1 MSKAAST
8 RSAKPKP
15 DPGAKVAVA
24 QVAVAQVAARP
35 AAKKAVVLG
44 QVKARGGK
52 MYQVL
57 APVVAPQHLS
67 MDDIERAVELMVA
80 AR

>member
-1 MSKAAST
+1 MSKAQST
-8 RSAKPKP
+8 RTAKPKQ
-15 DPGAKVAVA
+15 GTTAKTAVA
-24 QVAVAQVAARP
+24 KAAARP
-35 AAKKAVVLG
+35 PAKKAVVLG

-57 APVVAPQHLS
+57 APAVAPQHLS

>member
-1 MSKAAST
+1 VSNAQST
-8 RSAKPKP
+8 RPAKSTR
-15 DPGAKVAVA
+15 GAATKTAA
-24 QVAVAQVAARP
+24 AKTAARP

-57 APVVAPQHLS
+57 APAVAPQHLT

>member
-1 MSKAAST
+1 MSKTQST
-8 RSAKPKP
+8 RTAKPKQ
-15 DPGAKVAVA
+15 DTAAKTVAA
-24 QVAVAQVAARP
+24 KAAARP
-35 AAKKAVVLG
+35 AAKKAVILG

-57 APVVAPQHLS
+57 APAATPQHLS
-67 MDDIERAVELMVA
+67 MDDIERAVEMMVA

>member
-1 MSKAAST
+1 MSNPQST
-8 RSAKPKP
+8 RAKPKQTAAAQTVVAK
-15 DPGAKVAVA
+15 GAAH
-24 QVAVAQVAARP
+24 P

-52 MYQVL
+52 TYQVL
-57 APVVAPQHLS
+57 APAVAPQHLT
-67 MDDIERAVELMVA
+67 MDDIERAVEMMVA

>member
-1 MSKAAST
+1 MSKTPSA
-8 RSAKPKP
+8 RIAKPKQ
-15 DPGAKVAVA
+15 DTTAKTAVAKVPAA
-24 QVAVAQVAARP
+24 KAAARP

-44 QVKARGGK
+44 QVKTRAGK

-57 APVVAPQHLS
+57 APVVGPQHLS
-67 MDDIERAVELMVA
+67 MDDIERAVEMMVA

>member
-1 MSKAAST
+1 MSKTQST
-8 RSAKPKP
+8 RTAKPKQ
-15 DPGAKVAVA
+15 DTTAKTAVA
-24 QVAVAQVAARP
+24 KAAARP

-57 APVVAPQHLS
+57 APAVTPQHLS
-67 MDDIERAVELMVA
+67 MDDIELAVEMMVA

>member
-1 MSKAAST
+1 MSKAQST
-8 RSAKPKP
+8 RTAGPKQDTTAK
-15 DPGAKVAVA
+15 AAVA
-24 QVAVAQVAARP
+24 KAAARP
-35 AAKKAVVLG
+35 AARKAVILG

-57 APVVAPQHLS
+57 APAVAPQHLS
-67 MDDIERAVELMVA
+67 IDDIERAVELMVA